1 MRQHDTATGETVTYA
16 YDRAG
21 RRILMAGAG
30 RETAYRYGR
39 NGELLEVSDNRQRLS
54 VAYKYDVMGRET
66 ERIFGN
72 GVSQHTAYDKAGRVI
87 LITEKSSNNILLRG
101 EGYVYD
107 SLGRRSA
114 TVSHTG
120 AVTRYEYNPA
130 GQLAKVQ
137 YPDSPELRDLH
148 EKEARQHGLHWLES
162 VSGLSNGHLSSG
174 EYTELSRLLVRMRN
188 GSGFLPATQV
198 FRVESYTYDANGN
211 RATKTTAYGTITY
224 SYDAEN
230 RLVKTCG
237 NTGVGVEY
245 AYDNNGN
252 LLSQASSFTNAIYE
266 YNPQNRMIR
275 SRVID
280 DEARTIAS
288 TRYGYDPLGR
298 RALVQDN
305 GATTLRTLYD
315 GLGFD
320 VVKESPVYA
329 NGGFTDTYNIGI
341 QYEPAGRATGERYR
355 YLDDGQG
362 TSEKYQYMED
372 NAYQTVSSRYT
383 GERIMLYAHGSP
395 VAINRSSGTRG
406 YLGTDILGSTRSVTD
421 SHGVQESYYDYDIFG
436 SPVAGD
442 FTTGTDYGYL
452 GKPYDS
458 ITGLYNYGY
467 RDYSPQTVRFTTID
481 PIRDGA
487 NWFAYVNN
495 DPVNYIDLWG
505 LLASEQK
512 NIITSYGFG
521 LKMALV
527 LGLGFE
533 VGYVTDGE
541 TKAIYI
547 TGSYGV
553 GVQVST
559 GNYSSIKELV
569 KSPSPRSLFSP
580 SIGTGSITIGTE
592 TSETVDIGVGIV
604 GTWDL
609 NNLDKSGLPNSWS
622 AGSVGGGY
630 WYNSTTVF
638 KIGRDKK

>member
-1 MRQHDTATGETVTYA
+1 
-16 YDRAG
+16 
-21 RRILMAGAG
+21 MAGAG

-148 EKEARQHGLHWLES
+148 EKEARQHGLHWQES